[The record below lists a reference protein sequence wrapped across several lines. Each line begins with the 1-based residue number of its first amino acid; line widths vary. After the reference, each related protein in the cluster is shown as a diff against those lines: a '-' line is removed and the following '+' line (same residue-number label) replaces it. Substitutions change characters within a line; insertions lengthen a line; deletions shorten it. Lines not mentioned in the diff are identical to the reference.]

1 MRVSKT
7 GRGAAMRRDWDER
20 AQKDAFH
27 YVATWRKDWT
37 RETFLE
43 SGDEEYVKVVEP
55 VLEEFELVPD
65 GASMLE
71 VGCGAGRMTGS
82 FARRFATVNA
92 LDISTKMQ
100 DFAKENLAEFRNI
113 HWIIGDGTTFS
124 AVPSDCVDFVFSYL
138 VLQHLPTEDLVLT
151 YIREMVRVLKP
162 SGIFLFQY
170 NGTKRATMNWKGRL
184 AWGAVDA
191 LWALNLM
198 RASQTVARLLSFDPE
213 TAGKSWRGASLRA
226 GKVVETLRAVGGIAV
241 QITGDHTPMVWCR
254 GKKAAKVAPDASI

>member
-1 MRVSKT
+1 MKVSKASS
-7 GRGAAMRRDWDER
+7 GATMRRDWDER
-20 AQKDAFH
+20 ARKDAFH

-37 RETFLE
+37 RDTFLE
-43 SGDEEYVKVVEP
+43 SGNEEYVKLVEP
-55 VLEEFELVPD
+55 VLEEFGLVPD

-100 DFAKENLAEFRNI
+100 DLAKENLAEFRNI
-113 HWIIGDGTTFS
+113 QWVIGDGTTLS
-124 AVPSDCVDFVFSYL
+124 AVPSDSVDFAFSYL

-162 SGIFLFQY
+162 GGLFLFQF
-170 NGTKRATMNWKGRL
+170 NGTKRPTMNWKGRL
-184 AWGAVDA
+184 AWSAVDFLWVFNLRGASHA
-191 LWALNLM
+191 L
-198 RASQTVARLLSFDPE
+198 ARLLGFDPE

-226 GKVVETLRAVGGIAV
+226 GKVVETLRGVGGIAV
-241 QITGDHTPMVWCR
+241 QVAGDQTPMVWCR
-254 GKKAAKVAPDASI
+254 GKKAAKVAPDASV

>member
-1 MRVSKT
+1 
-7 GRGAAMRRDWDER
+7 MRRDWDER
-20 AQKDAFH
+20 ARKDAFH

-37 RETFLE
+37 RKTFLE
-43 SGDEEYVKVVEP
+43 SGNEEYVKFVEP
-55 VLEEFELVPD
+55 VLVELKFVPD

-82 FARRFATVNA
+82 FARRFVTVNA
-92 LDISTKMQ
+92 LDISTTMQ

-124 AVPSDCVDFVFSYL
+124 AVPNDSVDFVFSYL
-138 VLQHLPTEDLVLT
+138 VLQHLPTEDLVLA

-162 SGIFLFQY
+162 NGIFLFQY

-191 LWALNLM
+191 LWALNLG
-198 RASQTVARLLSFDPE
+198 RASQAVARLLGFDPE

-226 GKVVETLRAVGGIAV
+226 GKVVETLQAVGGIAV
-241 QITGDHTPMVWCR
+241 QITGDQTPMAWCR
-254 GKKAAKVAPDASI
+254 GKKAVTVAPDARV